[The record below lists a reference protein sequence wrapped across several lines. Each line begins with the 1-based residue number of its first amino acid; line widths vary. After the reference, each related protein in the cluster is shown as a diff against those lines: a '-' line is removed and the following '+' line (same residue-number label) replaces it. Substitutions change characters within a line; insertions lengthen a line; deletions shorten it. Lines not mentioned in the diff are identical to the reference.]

1 MKTVAAKPATQRKEL
16 FSATA
21 SKMGITPAAA
31 EKDFWIVWTLQQL
44 FSLPDI
50 AKHLCFKGGTS
61 LSKAYGLIERF
72 SEDIDLILDWRG
84 LSEQDPQ
91 ADRSKTQQG
100 RLNSSINEAAQK
112 YIRETLLPAVQQGFQ
127 PHCSARLD
135 EHDPHTINI
144 EYPAEFAAGYL
155 RPIVRLEIGPL
166 AAMLPK
172 QQCAISSYAAEYF
185 PKAFTEASV
194 EIPTILAERT
204 FWEKLT
210 ILHAEAH
217 RPTDKILPSRYAR
230 HYYDVYRMANTLCA
244 ANALADKALLEEVV
258 AFKQKF
264 YPMAWANYQ
273 TATCQGLTLLPSAE
287 HQKALKADYLAM
299 KEMIFGE
306 LPEFETLLS
315 TLENLQNR
323 IHQLSDV
330 KNVERDEPDTKPN
343 TESKKETH

>member
-1 MKTVAAKPATQRKEL
+1 MKTVAAKPAIQRKEL

-31 EKDFWIVWTLQQL
+31 EKDFWIVWALQQL

-72 SEDIDLILDWRG
+72 SEDIDLILDWRD
-84 LSEQDPQ
+84 LSEQDPK
-91 ADRSKTQQG
+91 AERSKTQQG
-100 RLNSSINEAAQK
+100 RLNSGINEAAQS
-112 YIRETLLPAVQQGFQ
+112 YIRERLLPAIQQEVK
-127 PHCSARLD
+127 PYCSAKLD
-135 EHDPHTINI
+135 EHDPHTVNI

-172 QQCAISSYAAEYF
+172 EQCAISSYAAEHF
-185 PKAFTEASV
+185 PHAFTEPSV
-194 EIPTILAERT
+194 KIPTILAERT

-217 RPTDKILPSRYAR
+217 RPIDKPLPSRYAR
-230 HYYDVYRMANTLCA
+230 HYYDVYRMAGSDCA
-244 ANALADKALLEEVV
+244 ARALADKTLLENVV

-264 YPMAWANYQ
+264 YPMGWANYQ
-273 TATCQGLTLLPSAE
+273 TATRQGLKLLPATE
-287 HQKALKADYLAM
+287 HKKALKADYLAM
-299 KEMIFGE
+299 KEVIFGE

-323 IHQLSDV
+323 IHQLS
-330 KNVERDEPDTKPN
+330 
-343 TESKKETH
+343 